1 MSWQNE
7 MVIIVRHMVND
18 LNSASYEFSNSRLE
32 EAILVSAQNL
42 KGELEF
48 YHNYNVEVDNRI
60 ISPDPTLSPTDTS
73 NKDDDFIALC
83 CLKTSILITHGQW
96 RYYSLRAIST
106 KDGQT
111 SLDMRGIAQAFKN
124 IHDALVKQFEDA
136 KLDYQASGSVGG
148 KAILTPYSPASFA
161 WNNSY
166 MDRRSGYFL

>member
-48 YHNYNVEVDNRI
+48 YHTYNIEVDNRLLT
-60 ISPDPTLSPTDTS
+60 PDPTTTPTNIS

-106 KDGQT
+106 KDGPT
-111 SLDMRGIAQAFKN
+111 SLDMKGIAQAFKN
-124 IHDALVKQFEDA
+124 IHDDLIKQFEQA
-136 KLDYQASGSVGG
+136 KFDYQCSAGGG
-148 KAILTPYSPASFA
+148 KAILSPYSPASYTWSDA
-161 WNNSY
+161 SI
-166 MDRRSGYFL
+166 DRRSGNF